1 MFLGEDIPT
10 EQTPV
15 ESVPFT
21 PYAQFWPQT
30 DRIEVTLSPRQPRIS
45 VRVSDEIQV
54 HLARGILGRSRLVGF
69 TIYGIGDV
77 QRKCLVQNHVPFR
90 GKVNISSIL
99 RVLHRMERRKKN
111 ELFGKYCR
119 LVERALDKHLITV
132 SL

>member
-10 EQTPV
+10 EVPV

-21 PYAQFWPQT
+21 PYARFWPQI
-30 DRIEVTLSPRQPRIS
+30 DQIQVTLSPRHPRIS
-45 VRVSDEIQV
+45 IRVSDEIQV
-54 HLARGILGRSRLVGF
+54 HLARGILGRNRIVGF
-69 TIYGIGDV
+69 TIHGVGDV

-99 RVLHRMERRKKN
+99 RVLHQMERRKKS
-111 ELFGKYCR
+111 ELFGKYQGQI
-119 LVERALDKHLITV
+119 ERALDKHPVTV